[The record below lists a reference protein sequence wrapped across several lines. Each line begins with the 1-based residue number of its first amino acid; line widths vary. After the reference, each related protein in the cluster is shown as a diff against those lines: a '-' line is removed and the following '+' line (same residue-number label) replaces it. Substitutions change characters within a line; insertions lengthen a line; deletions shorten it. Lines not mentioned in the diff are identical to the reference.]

1 MNDTSWICNFT
12 YVITDGVGNTLDPIF
27 VVANVA
33 LQGFG
38 TNVTVVTSNIA
49 KVNLS
54 PQTIKVTGW
63 PNRQNTTS

>member
-12 YVITDGVGNTLDPIF
+12 YVFTDGVGNTLDPIF

-38 TNVTVVTSNIA
+38 TNVTIVTSNIA

-54 PQTIKVTGW
+54 PQTIKVIGW